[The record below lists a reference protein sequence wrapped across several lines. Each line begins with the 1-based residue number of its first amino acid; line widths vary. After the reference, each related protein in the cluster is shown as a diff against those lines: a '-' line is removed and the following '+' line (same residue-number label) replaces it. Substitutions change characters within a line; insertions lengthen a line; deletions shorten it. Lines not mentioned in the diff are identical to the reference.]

1 MNLIPIN
8 FREKLSRIDDHWSP
22 KVIAELNFERWRRQ
36 NNQQYSFDCLFSK
49 GYNSSGR
56 SLAETGRM
64 EGTPSKAE
72 RLAEFFR
79 RLGKAGAASSFDEGY
94 RLLCFTL
101 DLVEDEMSGLPNEP
115 ERWMTL
121 DRMFPPQSDR
131 MSSVEGFDV
140 KRFDNLR
147 HITYIAANGA
157 IEIRSRRRRNGA
169 IEIHFSKAGSDGQS
183 ISDFCPKL
191 ANDNL

>member
-1 MNLIPIN
+1 
-8 FREKLSRIDDHWSP
+8 
-22 KVIAELNFERWRRQ
+22 
-36 NNQQYSFDCLFSK
+36 
-49 GYNSSGR
+49 
-56 SLAETGRM
+56 M

-79 RLGKAGAASSFDEGY
+79 RLGEAGAASSFDEAY
-94 RLLCFTL
+94 RLLCSTL
-101 DLVEDEMSGLPNEP
+101 DQVEDEMSGLPNEP
-115 ERWMTL
+115 ERWMTS

-131 MSSVEGFDV
+131 MSSVEGCDV

-157 IEIRSRRRRNGA
+157 IEIRSKRRRDGA
-169 IEIHFSKAGSDGQS
+169 IEVHFSKAGSDGQN
-183 ISDFCPKL
+183 INDFCPKL